1 MLGDL
6 PGTETARL
14 GINGY
19 AMEHYIGTDIIEIAR
34 IRRTIERWGE
44 RFLYRVYTRAELEM
58 YRRRPHSL
66 AACFAG
72 KEAVMKVLG
81 TGARG
86 VAWREIETLHHRS
99 GKPYIRL
106 NGRAKQEADKLGIR
120 ELDISLSHSRE
131 YATAT
136 ALGTI

>member
-1 MLGDL
+1 MQ
-6 PGTETARL
+6 
-14 GINGY
+14 
-19 AMEHYIGTDIIEIAR
+19 HHIGTDIIEIAR

-44 RFLYRVYTRAELEM
+44 RFLRRVYTEAELSM
-58 YRRRPHSL
+58 YGHRPHSL

-86 VAWREIETLHHRS
+86 VGWRDIETLHHPS
-99 GKPYIRL
+99 GKPLIRL
-106 NGRAKQEADKLGIR
+106 NGRAKKEADKLGIK
-120 ELDISLSHSRE
+120 EIDISLAHSRE

-136 ALGTI
+136 AIGTT